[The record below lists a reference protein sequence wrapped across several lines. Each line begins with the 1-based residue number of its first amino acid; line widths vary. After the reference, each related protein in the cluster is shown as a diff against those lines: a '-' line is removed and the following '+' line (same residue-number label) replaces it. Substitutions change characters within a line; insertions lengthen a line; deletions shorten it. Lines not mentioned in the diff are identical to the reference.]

1 LPSPLIR
8 QGTIVQA
15 FIVPPR
21 GEPKWRPAV
30 VYTPTALLAAASIV
44 DVVGISG
51 SYYPDD
57 PEQVLLPWRADG
69 NCPTR
74 LTRPSSVQLNLTA
87 SVPIEHVRPSAA
99 YVPGKELQK
108 VLVKLAE
115 RGFKTG

>member
-1 LPSPLIR
+1 M
-8 QGTIVQA
+8 
-15 FIVPPR
+15 PPR

-30 VYTPTALLAAASIV
+30 VYTPTALLADASTV

-57 PEQVLLPWRADG
+57 PDQVPLPWRMDG

-87 SVPIEHVRPSAA
+87 TVLIEHVRTSPAF
-99 YVPGKELQK
+99 VPRKYLDE
-108 VLVKLAE
+108 VLAKLVE
-115 RGFKTG
+115 RGLKIR